1 MKEATL
7 KTISFSFFQIY
18 DMSGEKIGQALII
31 NNQYFGNKQL
41 VIGFKILNKLSPS
54 LNYVRG
60 HSLIT

>member
-1 MKEATL
+1 
-7 KTISFSFFQIY
+7 
-18 DMSGEKIGQALII
+18 MSGEKIGQALII